1 MCAFLYVN
9 LAVIG
14 GVYLLLGEH
23 QDAAMFIALF
33 IVKLL

>member
-1 MCAFLYVN
+1 MGCFLYVN

-23 QDAAMFIALF
+23 QDVAMFIELF